1 MEKLRSL
8 KPNILF
14 HLLLNVVVVIF
25 ITGAS
30 YYHTPL
36 EGLKDKTIYFLHLLA
51 LQSTVAGILY
61 FLSLHKWV
69 FRIIFS
75 ILFLL
80 FCAFSF
86 WAYTQDVSVTPGLV
100 QATLESQA
108 DIVLDLITLPYALF
122 IVAAVV
128 VLFFLLK
135 FYKSIQPR
143 KGFTI
148 FVLPAVFC
156 IGVFFFVENKRPG
169 SMKNR
174 LPYNLV
180 AGVNTYFSE
189 PNLKL
194 RTDFSE
200 VKRSQDS
207 IKLVF
212 VLGETVRADHLGING
227 YRRATTP
234 LLAAEK
240 NLLSFK
246 ELFTSNTYTA
256 TSIPQIL
263 TDRNLSEEKESYSS
277 VYSIAK
283 RADVATT
290 WIGNQTLEKSFSPIV
305 ETNNE
310 IILVDAFKSEF
321 SFRKALDEA
330 LLTPLDSVL
339 PKQTEQ
345 LITLHMMG
353 SHWWYENRY
362 SDSFRRYTPVIDSK
376 YVPSL
381 SKEQM
386 INSYDNTI
394 LYLDFFLDSVI
405 ERLKQEKTPSVMV
418 YVSDHGELLGE
429 DGKWLHAQP
438 GIALENPAFMVWF
451 SDEYIEKYPD
461 IVSEVQSKAQS
472 HLTTDMV
479 YPLLLKLLFVDY
491 VN

>member
-36 EGLKDKTIYFLHLLA
+36 EGFKDTSIYFLHLLA

-61 FLSLHKWV
+61 FLSLQKWL
-69 FRIIFS
+69 FQIAFS
-75 ILFLL
+75 VLFFL
-80 FCAFSF
+80 FCTFSF

-100 QATLESQA
+100 QATLESQP
-108 DIVLDLITLPYALF
+108 DIVVDVITLPYALF

-135 FYKSIQPR
+135 FYKSIKPR
-143 KGFTI
+143 NGFTI
-148 FVLPAVFC
+148 FVIPALLC
-156 IGVFFFVENKRPG
+156 IGVFFFIENKRPG
-169 SMKNR
+169 SLKNR

-194 RTDFSE
+194 RTDFTE

-207 IKLVF
+207 IKVVF

-227 YRRATTP
+227 YHRATTP
-234 LLAAEK
+234 LLASEK
-240 NLLSFK
+240 NLISFK
-246 ELFTSNTYTA
+246 DMFTSNTYTA
-256 TSIPQIL
+256 TSVPQIL
-263 TDRNLSEEKESYSS
+263 TDRNLSEEKESYTS
-277 VYSIAK
+277 VYAVVQ
-283 RADVATT
+283 RANVATT

-381 SKEQM
+381 SKEQI

-405 ERLKQEKTPSVMV
+405 ERLKQEKIPSVMV

-438 GIALENPAFMVWF
+438 GKALENPAFMVWF
-451 SDEYIEKYPD
+451 SDEYTGKYPD

-472 HLTTDMV
+472 HVTTDLV
-479 YPLLLKLLFVDY
+479 FPLLLELLSIEY

>member
-14 HLLLNVVVVIF
+14 HLLLNAVVVIF

-36 EGLKDKTIYFLHLLA
+36 EGLKDKSVYFLHLLA

-61 FLSLHKWV
+61 FLSLQKWL
-69 FRIIFS
+69 FRIGFS

-80 FCAFSF
+80 FCSFSF
-86 WAYTQDVSVTPGLV
+86 WAYSQDVSVTPGLI
-100 QATLESQA
+100 QAILETQP
-108 DIVLDLITLPYALF
+108 DIVMDLITLPYALF
-122 IVAAVV
+122 MAAAAL
-128 VLFFLLK
+128 VLVFLLK
-135 FYKSIQPR
+135 RYKSIQPR
-143 KGFTI
+143 RGFLGFLI
-148 FVLPAVFC
+148 PALLC
-156 IGVFFFVENKRPG
+156 LAFFFFIENIRPG
-169 SMKNR
+169 SVKNR
-174 LPYNLV
+174 LPYSIV
-180 AGVNTYFSE
+180 AGVSTYFST

-194 RTDFSE
+194 RTDFLK
-200 VKRSQDS
+200 VKRSQDA
-207 IKLVF
+207 IKVVF
-212 VLGETVRADHLGING
+212 VLGETVRADHLGLNG
-227 YRRATTP
+227 YHRATTP

-240 NLLSFK
+240 NLISFK
-246 ELFTSNTYTA
+246 HLYTSNTYTA
-256 TSIPQIL
+256 TSVPQIL
-263 TDRNLSEEKESYSS
+263 TDRNLFEEKESYTS
-277 VYSIAK
+277 VYSIANK
-283 RADVATT
+283 AEVATT

-305 ETNNE
+305 ETNDN

-330 LLTPLDSVL
+330 LLVPLDSIL

-345 LITLHMMG
+345 LITLHMIG

-362 SDSFRRYTPVIDSK
+362 SDSFRKYNPVIDSK
-376 YVPSL
+376 YVPSQ

-405 ERLKQEKTPSVMV
+405 ERLKEEKTPSVMV

-438 GIALENPAFMVWF
+438 GEALENPAFLIWF
-451 SDEYIEKYPD
+451 SDEYTEKHPEHVLE
-461 IVSEVQSKAQS
+461 IQSKGAS
-472 HLTTDMV
+472 RVTTDIV
-479 YPLLLKLLFVDY
+479 YPLLLKLLSIDY
-491 VN
+491 IN